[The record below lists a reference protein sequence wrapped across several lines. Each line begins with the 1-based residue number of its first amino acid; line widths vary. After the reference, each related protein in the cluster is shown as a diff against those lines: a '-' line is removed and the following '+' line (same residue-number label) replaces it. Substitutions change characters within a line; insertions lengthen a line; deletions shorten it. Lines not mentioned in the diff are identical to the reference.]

1 MNETGQNITLINT
14 AERRAARQRRL
25 ALPLACP
32 PEERN
37 DRANRPGEPQHRT
50 SHPRQPI
57 LIQSLC
63 FLLILSLFTAC
74 RNEPNLTP
82 TKGDP
87 WPIAL
92 SISTNRVPLGTPF
105 TVHFT
110 AHHPIHSS
118 IDLPSPESGK
128 AIIQRNI
135 TRNEKALNE
144 KTLETTIAFDLLSLQ
159 PGTHLLW
166 TQDVRCVL
174 ADGREARKPLPDT
187 RIEVLSV
194 LTGNEK
200 SLHGILGPVDWPNHS
215 QRLILIAALV
225 GLLILFALFFLIL
238 RRNHQHALAAPTP
251 PVPPHIAALQ
261 ALDLLLH
268 KGWIEARHIE
278 QYYVELSAILR
289 TYLENRFRLR
299 APERTTEEFI
309 HEAAHSRILSDTQ
322 QVVLHA
328 FLEQSDLVKFARA
341 APDEDDMRN
350 AYLAAKNFVEETK
363 PAEPEEVQP

>member
-1 MNETGQNITLINT
+1 MNT
-14 AERRAARQRRL
+14 ATTTLEQ
-25 ALPLACP
+25 
-32 PEERN
+32 
-37 DRANRPGEPQHRT
+37 DRASRT
-50 SHPRQPI
+50 HFRRRVT
-57 LIQSLC
+57 
-63 FLLILSLFTAC
+63 FLFLGLLLLSVLTAC
-74 RNEPNLTP
+74 RNEKPDLTP
-82 TKGDP
+82 TASDP
-87 WPIAL
+87 WPMAL

-110 AHHPIHSS
+110 ARHPIHST

-128 AIIQRNI
+128 TIIQRNI
-135 TRNEKALNE
+135 TRSEKTINE
-144 KTLETTIAFDLLSLQ
+144 KTLETSIAFDLLSLR

-174 ADGREARKPLPDT
+174 ADGREAHKALPDT

-200 SLHGILGPVDWPNHS
+200 SLRDILGPVDWPNHS
-215 QRLILIAALV
+215 QRLVLIAALLV
-225 GLLILFALFFLIL
+225 LLILFALFFLIL
-238 RRNHQHALAAPTP
+238 RRNHRQALAAPPP
-251 PVPPHIAALQ
+251 PVPPHITALQ

-268 KGWIEARHIE
+268 KGWIEARRIE
-278 QYYVELSAILR
+278 EYYVELSDIVR

-309 HEAAHSRILSDTQ
+309 HEAVHSRILSDTQ
-322 QVVLHA
+322 QEVLHA

-350 AYLAAKNFVEETK
+350 AYTAAKNFVEETK
-363 PAEPEEVQP
+363 PADPEEVQP